1 MKKRLLWIIVVLVIL
16 IALVCVLVGQFT
28 KPAEPHETGPS
39 LPEITEPHETEP
51 DVTEPE
57 VTEPEPTEPPHSAL
71 YIPDVSV
78 EDVITYFNE
87 VCLDSEFVTGGDP
100 SVIQKW
106 AAPIYYT
113 LEGNYTGADLKVLTG
128 FATWLNTIEGFPGI
142 YPSTDAGKT
151 NLDIHFCTQQKIPD
165 LMGPNFTNTDG
176 AVTFWYDYD
185 IIYDAIICYRTDM
198 SQHLRNSVILE
209 EIYNGLGP
217 VQDTIL
223 RPDSIIYQ
231 YYSEP
236 QALTA
241 VDELILR
248 LLYHP
253 DIKPGM
259 NAEQCA
265 EVIRKLYY

>member
-28 KPAEPHETGPS
+28 KPAEPHETGPC

-51 DVTEPE
+51 GVTEPE
-57 VTEPEPTEPPHSAL
+57 VTEPEVTEPEHSAL
-71 YIPDVSV
+71 CIPDVSV

-113 LEGNYTGADLKVLTG
+113 LEGNYTDADLKVLTG
-128 FATWLNTIEGFPGI
+128 FATWLNSIEGFPGI
-142 YPSTDAGKT
+142 YPSPDAGKT

-165 LMGPNFTNTDG
+165 IMGPNFTNMDG

-198 SQHLRNSVILE
+198 SQYLRNSVILE

-217 VQDTIL
+217 VQDTVL

-241 VDELILR
+241 VDKLILQ